1 MTEPAFAA
9 ALRNASPV
17 WPSEHEQA
25 VVGRRDSEAAFS
37 NAVGMAEIYA
47 KRRQVGLVA
56 EGDVGSVL
64 KIIEGLLPVCGWS
77 G

>member
-1 MTEPAFAA
+1 
-9 ALRNASPV
+9 
-17 WPSEHEQA
+17 
-25 VVGRRDSEAAFS
+25 
-37 NAVGMAEIYA
+37 MAEIYE